1 MSQHSFDVNS
11 TIAPITNVAICMR
24 AMQRAIERPAHLPG
38 LVAFYGPSGWGKSV
52 AAAYTA
58 NVHRAYYVECKSS
71 WTRKA
76 LLLAICDEM
85 GIKAADTIYA
95 LNDQVAEQLVRSG
108 RPLIIDEF
116 DHLVERRSVELVR
129 DIYEASS
136 APILLIGEER
146 LEANLRQWERFHNR
160 ILDWFPAEP
169 ASEEDVRH
177 LARLYCSR
185 TTVAPDLLARIRE
198 VTRGAVRRICIN
210 LERIQEFALGAGLD
224 TVTLKEWGDREL
236 FSGTAPA
243 RRV

>member
-1 MSQHSFDVNS
+1 MSQYRTDVNS

-38 LVAFYGPSGWGKSV
+38 LVAFYGPSGWGKSF

-85 GIKAADTIYA
+85 GIKAADTIYE

-116 DHLVERRSVELVR
+116 DHLVERRAVELVR

-160 ILDWFPAEP
+160 ILDWLPAEP

-177 LARLYCSR
+177 LAGLYCSR
-185 TTVAPDLLARIRE
+185 VRVAPDLLARVRD

-210 LERIQEFALGAGLD
+210 LERIQEHALSAGLD
-224 TVTLKEWGDREL
+224 TVTLADWGDREL
-236 FSGTAPA
+236 FSGAAPA